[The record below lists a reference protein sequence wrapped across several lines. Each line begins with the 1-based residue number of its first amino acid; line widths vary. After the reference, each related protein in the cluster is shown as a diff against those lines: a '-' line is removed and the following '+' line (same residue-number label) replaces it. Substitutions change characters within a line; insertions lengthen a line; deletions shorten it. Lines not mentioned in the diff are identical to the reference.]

1 MGTTTD
7 GIYLSFSGGT
17 PDASAIAD
25 SSTLYSY
32 GEKFTQTL
40 FGPSET
46 VQIYLMN
53 YITNCNLSASLSSGG
68 TSYSV
73 ANTAMSGG
81 TNETGLL
88 TLNVTGSIG
97 DILTFS
103 DTAVSPS
110 GNNSVNIQ
118 AASAT
123 VAPEPTALALLAM
136 AGMGL
141 LLLRRRR
148 A

>member
-1 MGTTTD
+1 
-7 GIYLSFSGGT
+7 
-17 PDASAIAD
+17 
-25 SSTLYSY
+25 
-32 GEKFTQTL
+32 
-40 FGPSET
+40 
-46 VQIYLMN
+46 MN
-53 YITNCNLSASLSSGG
+53 YITNCNLSASLSSAG